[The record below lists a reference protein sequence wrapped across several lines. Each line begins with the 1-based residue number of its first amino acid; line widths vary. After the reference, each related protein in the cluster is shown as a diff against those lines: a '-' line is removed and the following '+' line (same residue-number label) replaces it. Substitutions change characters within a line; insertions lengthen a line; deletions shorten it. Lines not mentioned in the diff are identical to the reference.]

1 MNTLETIKQYAVQEF
16 EVKSEE
22 IDVDAPFE
30 QVGIDS
36 LGLVEFIFEL
46 EDKFDIRLD
55 ASKADGL
62 KTLRDLAN
70 HIDELIT
77 QKATCAESS

>member
-1 MNTLETIKQYAVQEF
+1 MNTLETIKQHAAQEF
-16 EVKSEE
+16 EVKNEE
-22 IDVDAPFE
+22 VDVDAPFE
-30 QVGIDS
+30 QIGIDS

>member
-22 IDVDAPFE
+22 IEVDAPFE

-46 EDKFDIRLD
+46 ED
-55 ASKADGL
+55 
-62 KTLRDLAN
+62 
-70 HIDELIT
+70 
-77 QKATCAESS
+77 